1 MTISGKF
8 VAAGPFFALA
18 APRHPAAAPTYAAM
32 YHPDAGDGGGAGA
45 GAGAGAGGGGSA
57 AGVGGTASFADSLPE
72 SIRTDAAFASI
83 KNLDDLAKGYHGFSK
98 KFGVPAE
105 RLVTLP
111 EKPDDAEGWSG
122 VYKALGRPDSAD
134 KYDLRDP
141 APETGI
147 KVDAELKKW
156 FGEKA
161 HAYGL
166 SNQQAA
172 KLYDDW
178 NALAGERGKASAAA
192 LTAQATEATA
202 ALKKE
207 WGDAFPVK
215 LQLAEQALN
224 HYGGEDVAK
233 FLTEKGLQNDPRIVR
248 MFAKMGDQLA
258 EDGVIGRAPGG
269 DSAVSPTEAKQQIA
283 ALETSAEWRDTMKL
297 GPNNPAYKAMLER
310 RGKLYQMAYPETDK
324 A

>member
-1 MTISGKF
+1 MS
-8 VAAGPFFALA
+8 VSP
-18 APRHPAAAPTYAAM
+18 PPPPPASPPPPPPASPPPA
-32 YHPDAGDGGGAGA
+32 
-45 GAGAGAGGGGSA
+45 
-57 AGVGGTASFADSLPE
+57 ASFADSLPE
-72 SIRTDAAFASI
+72 GIRTDAAFASV
-83 KNLDDLAKGYHGFSK
+83 KSLEDLAKGYHGYAK
-98 KFGVPAE
+98 KFGLPPD
-105 RLVTLP
+105 RLLTLP
-111 EKPDDAEGWSG
+111 EKDDDAEGWNG

-178 NALAGERGKASAAA
+178 NALQGDRGKASAAA
-192 LTAQATEATA
+192 LTQQAADATA
-202 ALKKE
+202 ALQKE
-207 WGDAFPVK
+207 WGDAFK
-215 LQLAEQALN
+215 QNTELAEQALN
-224 HYGGEDVAK
+224 HYGGAEVAR
-233 FLTEKGLQNDPRIVR
+233 FLVEKGLQNDARIVK
-248 MFAKMGDQLA
+248 MFAAMGKQLA
-258 EDGVIGRAPGG
+258 EDGIIGRAPGG

-283 ALETSAEWRDTMKL
+283 ALETSKEWTETMRLPKD
-297 GPNNPAYKAMLER
+297 NPARQAMLAR
-310 RGKLYQMAYPETDK
+310 RGKLYDVAFPEKDT